1 MQNEVLKWDGK
12 VREVADDIRDAG
24 STLSQV
30 RAFIDQLRTPFGF
43 LSREVEKMEK
53 DLRQAD
59 REAIEAEKQ
68 PDHKYYDKE
77 MQAVEAFDKTLG
89 GLANK
94 YGYDVETIPW
104 LNVTKAA
111 VWILLVL
118 VLLQM
123 LKRPCVISL
132 TVASTALY
140 VLEFPSAI
148 SRQTFRGFVLL
159 LVISWAYDFLTLFFI
174 ESSASE
180 EDEEDG

>member
-1 MQNEVLKWDGK
+1 MPLQIQILDIDRGVPVFETQILFDDIEKYHDEDFWLQMRDNDPSSPKLRLRLKYLQNEVLKWDGK
-12 VREVADDIRDAG
+12 VREVSDDIRDFG

-43 LSREVEKMEK
+43 LSRQVEAKEK
-53 DLRQAD
+53 ELRQAD

-77 MQAVEAFDKTLG
+77 MQAVAAFDKTLG

-111 VWILLVL
+111 VWILLIL
-118 VLLQM
+118 VLL
-123 LKRPCVISL
+123 
-132 TVASTALY
+132 
-140 VLEFPSAI
+140 
-148 SRQTFRGFVLL
+148 
-159 LVISWAYDFLTLFFI
+159 
-174 ESSASE
+174 
-180 EDEEDG
+180 